1 MVWKDSAIWFLH
13 VQCSEGQPC
22 DFWVR
27 HKDTSQQLKVSKAWA
42 VQYWRDSKIYW
53 SKDLTD
59 FMADALG
66 LREGDLNPAWIPDV
80 VPEVPV
86 VPVPVPALKWW
97 EYIVQVKDSGGINI
111 GPDLIDEEAIGD
123 WVYDNVV
130 GPDASKLAKTVFYG
144 ALAAATLLGLRSF
157 VRAAGPKVVTKIPK
171 DIFVSVPAEETTAN
185 TIARLLAEEAAADAG
200 FWANWGAS
208 AADQLVGVVNMPV
221 KREILKH
228 VALSPKVAVKDAAT
242 HLLKNVGED
251 VGLNVFAAASKPSM
265 WHIFPDHWKW
275 WIGAL
280 GGVMTTGFIMPWT
293 GKESVWEADLIPFN
307 DAVRDENWGIVQ
319 DMLPRLT
326 GALDFYEVVVNTVG
340 WLNPISYVIFKRG
353 IDEARENIV
362 MWGDQVAGETVEQ
375 GDVQVSSVPFGASIY
390 VDGVFNYQFTDTTF
404 RLAAGNYELVLKLKG
419 FHDFGRSIVVLAG
432 QTVVYGAVLK
442 ALGDGDVPGPGV
454 PGVPGVPVLV
464 PLDPSVPFVEPVNAW
479 QYTITAR
486 DSLSGEVLHAKIIVN
501 NVFTGDYTTDVIF
514 LAPSSEYSLRLE
526 AYGYEPAEIVLNTEA
541 LEVNE

>member
-1 MVWKDSAIWFLH
+1 MVWKDSAIWLIDIH
-13 VQCSEGQPC
+13 WPEGEAPH
-22 DFWVR
+22 FWIR
-27 HKDTSQQLKVSKAWA
+27 HKDTSQRLKVSKAF
-42 VQYWRDSKIYW
+42 VLQYWRDSKIYW

-86 VPVPVPALKWW
+86 VPVPVPELKWW
-97 EYIVQVKDSGGINI
+97 EYIVQVKESGGINI

-171 DIFVSVPAEETTAN
+171 DIFVSVPVEETTAN

-265 WHIFPDHWKW
+265 WRIFPDHWKW
-275 WIGAL
+275 WL
-280 GGVMTTGFIMPWT
+280 GGLSGAMSTGFIMPWLA
-293 GKESVWEADLIPFN
+293 KESDWEADVIPFS
-307 DAVRDENWGIVQ
+307 DLIRDENWGIAA
-319 DMLPRLT
+319 DMLPRLE
-326 GALDFYEVVVNTVG
+326 GALDFYEGAVNVVG
-340 WLNPISYVIFKRG
+340 WLNPISFVIFKRG
-353 IDEARENIV
+353 IEEARENIV
-362 MWGDQVAGETVEQ
+362 MWKDQVAGETVEQ
-375 GDVQVSSVPFGASIY
+375 GDVQLSSVPSGAKIY
-390 VDGVFNYQFTDTTF
+390 VDGAYKFEKTDTTIK
-404 RLAAGNYELVLKLKG
+404 LKAGHYELVLKLDDY
-419 FHDFGRSIVVLAG
+419 HDFGRMIEVLAG

-442 ALGDGDVPGPGV
+442 SVDGAGGGGADGA
-454 PGVPGVPVLV
+454 GVPGVPVLV
-464 PLDPSVPFVEPVNAW
+464 PLDPSVPFVEPPNAW

-501 NVFTGDYTTDVIF
+501 NVFTGDYTTDIIV